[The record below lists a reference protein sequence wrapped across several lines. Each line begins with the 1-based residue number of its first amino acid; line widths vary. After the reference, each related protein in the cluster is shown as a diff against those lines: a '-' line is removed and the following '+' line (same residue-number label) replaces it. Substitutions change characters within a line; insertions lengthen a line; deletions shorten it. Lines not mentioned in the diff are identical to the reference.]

1 MSWVRCAFGNVYYQ
15 QCAVRCRKIALM
27 VLFWNGGQGKLCAY
41 SPTLWIDRI
50 LSLCWNIIVVV
61 SSLWRVDW
69 GAASGHDVCRRWG
82 DWSDFSKKKLST
94 LWAGKISPR
103 HWVSA
108 QKPWQWWG
116 RPARLNPTVGR
127 LLCQDGGGVQTWN
140 MQSGHLA
147 PALLHLVRT
156 QRVPDIRLLPDI
168 FSDTRP
174 DPVQF
179 WKLPSIG

>member
-103 HWVSA
+103 LWVSA
-108 QKPWQWWG
+108 QKPWRWWG

-147 PALLHLVRT
+147 ANPPSTDHLVAT
-156 QRVPDIRLLPDI
+156 
-168 FSDTRP
+168 
-174 DPVQF
+174 
-179 WKLPSIG
+179 